1 MNKIEI
7 EVNGKQ
13 VQYDVLLKVEL
24 KDENGTYILYTN
36 HEKNDLGD
44 VIVYAGIIETGK
56 DDDFMIKPVKDEAK
70 LELLED
76 LLEQIDTRTNQK
88 EVEK

>member
-7 EVNGKQ
+7 EVNGEKIK
-13 VQYDVLLKVEL
+13 YDCLLKVEL
-24 KDENGTYILYTN
+24 KDNAGTYILYTN

-44 VIVYAGIIETGK
+44 TIVYAGLSEQNK
-56 DDDFMIKPVKDEAK
+56 DDIVIKPVKDEAK